1 MSSPNGRKRR
11 IGERSSTWIE
21 EGNVLRF
28 MQEHETK
35 SNLVLEDGAVF
46 EGYSF
51 GSPKSVSGEV
61 VFNTGMVGYP
71 ESMTDPSYKGQILV
85 LTYPLVGNYG
95 VPRND
100 STNGLHT
107 SFESHRI
114 QIQGL
119 IVSAYSLHHSHWN
132 AHESLANWLK
142 EHDVPALYGV
152 DTRMLTKHL
161 REKGTMLGK
170 IVVSEENPEFH
181 DPNRQNLVSMVSV
194 KQPVRYSNGNTCV
207 VVIDCGCKNSIISS
221 LLARGVTII
230 RVPWDYDF
238 LTENFD
244 GVVISNGPGDP
255 KMCRETIVIVKK
267 AMEESYP
274 IFGICLGHQIL
285 ALGAGADT
293 YKLKF
298 GHRSQNQPCINVRT
312 QRCYITAQNHGYA
325 VANDTLPKD
334 WQPWFINA
342 NDGTNEGI
350 RHLTRPFM
358 GVQFHP
364 EAAPGPVDTSHL
376 FDEFLTIL

>member
-1 MSSPNGRKRR
+1 
-11 IGERSSTWIE
+11 
-21 EGNVLRF
+21 